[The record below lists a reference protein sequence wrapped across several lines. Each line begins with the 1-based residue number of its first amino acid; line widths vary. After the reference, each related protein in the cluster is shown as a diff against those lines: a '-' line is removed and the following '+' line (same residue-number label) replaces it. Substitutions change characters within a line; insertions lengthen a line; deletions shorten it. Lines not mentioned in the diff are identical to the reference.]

1 MKVKGFLDTIKWYDK
16 NSQFY
21 AKSIQHYS
29 SFEELNEFASLLP
42 KKAKVL
48 DAGCA
53 AGRDAA
59 ELARRGIEPIGIDL
73 SSNLIKIAK
82 KRYPSIKFVQGNFLK
97 LPFKNSYFQGV
108 WAHASLLHL
117 DSVKDVKKAL
127 SEFYRVLQKGG
138 IIHVYVKAQTGRK
151 KYAIVKDKL
160 SKHDRFFQFFKR
172 NELKKLIKNAGFKM
186 IKIEQYNET
195 EKNPKGRKEVEWIDC
210 LARK

>member
-1 MKVKGFLDTIKWYDK
+1 MKIKGFEDTIRWYNK
-16 NSQFY
+16 NAKFY
-21 AKSIQHYS
+21 ADSIQNYS
-29 SFEELNEFASLLP
+29 SPDEIDELVNLLP

-53 AGRDAA
+53 AGRDTAVFA
-59 ELARRGIEPIGIDL
+59 IRGMNPLGIDL

-195 EKNPKGRKEVEWIDC
+195 EKNPKGRKEVEWIAC